1 MKALLLAAGLGTRLR
16 PLTDNIPKC
25 LIEIEGKP
33 LLEYW
38 FAMLHH
44 GGVYPL
50 LVNLHHHADM
60 VANFVNNSP
69 YQEFVATVF
78 EKKLL
83 GTGGTLLK
91 NRDFFGDEPLMLVHA
106 DNLSIFDVQAFVNI
120 HQNRSAGCEITMMT
134 FRTPTP
140 HTCGIIETDEKGCV
154 QAFHEK
160 VSNPPGDMANGAVY
174 IVEPSI
180 FNYLEGLNKEFID
193 FSTDVIPSFIGR
205 INTFHNDVY
214 HRDIGTIES
223 YEAACKEFPQL
234 SAIRLIPWCN
244 QKDVIENLKSQMKV
258 VL

>member
-1 MKALLLAAGLGTRLR
+1 MRALLLAAGLGTRLR

-25 LIEIEGKP
+25 LIDIDGKP

-38 FAMLHH
+38 ITMLST
-44 GGVYPL
+44 GGVCPL
-50 LVNLHHHADM
+50 LVNLHYHADK
-60 VANFVNNSP
+60 VLNFIKNSP
-69 YQEFVATVF
+69 HRELVTTVY
-78 EKKLL
+78 EEKLL

-106 DNLSIFDVQAFVNI
+106 DNLSIFDVQAFMDS
-120 HQNRSAGCEITMMT
+120 HMNRSAGCEITMMT
-134 FRTPTP
+134 FRTSTP
-140 HTCGIIETDEKGCV
+140 HTCGIIETDENGCV

-160 VSNPPGDMANGAVY
+160 VANPPGDIANGAVY

-180 FNYLEGLNKEFID
+180 FNYLEGLNSEFID
-193 FSTDVIPSFIGR
+193 FSTDAIPNFIGR

-234 SAIRLIPWCN
+234 LATC
-244 QKDVIENLKSQMKV
+244 
-258 VL
+258 